1 MARSE
6 AGAARTTAH
15 DDVPIVAPPRHP
27 HAWRATAHGMLGI
40 SMGSTTGQPMANLM
54 AGQSPA
60 IHTTPHRVERF
71 P

>member
-6 AGAARTTAH
+6 TGAARTAS
-15 DDVPIVAPPRHP
+15 DDGSIVDPPPRP

-40 SMGSTTGQPMANLM
+40 RMNSTTGQSMADLI

-60 IHTTPHRVERF
+60 IDTTPHRVERF
-71 P
+71 Q